1 MVARASSRLFYYIPR
16 RVTPPAPS
24 SVLVTRAWRLN
35 SGTASLT
42 SVEAARQFSSTSS
55 GNFAAAMEPKFSEGA
70 DEAQLKAETA
80 ALLENEWT
88 LDGDQM
94 GLEKTF
100 YFPNF
105 TKALVC
111 FFFLLFLFPG

>member
-1 MVARASSRLFYYIPR
+1 
-16 RVTPPAPS
+16 
-24 SVLVTRAWRLN
+24 
-35 SGTASLT
+35 
-42 SVEAARQFSSTSS
+42 
-55 GNFAAAMEPKFSEGA
+55 MEPKFSEGA